1 MKIHACRTGLT
12 MALVM
17 ATLFCTHAQTDTMQ
31 RDVHRL
37 RYKLVDPG
45 TFGGPASADFAA
57 PVIIAADH
65 KVMSGAST
73 KTTLPSEVPSERL

>member
-17 ATLFCTHAQTDTMQ
+17 ATLFCTHAQTHALQ

-37 RYKLVDPG
+37 RYKLVDLG
-45 TFGGPASADFAA
+45 TFGGPASADFARVLLEA
-57 PVIIAADH
+57 RSDDGP
-65 KVMSGAST
+65 GNCQ
-73 KTTLPSEVPSERL
+73 R